1 TTTGSAD
8 VSVMK
13 EDVLK
18 SCVLMVVS
26 VPQPTTHPARR
37 NEQRCRDQQLA
48 RCQDDHR
55 NEALGLLL
63 VLGELRE
70 ALGLGAEE
78 ALALLPGRLARSNVD
93 RRGPDLDR
101 EIGVRL
107 EVVVPVG
114 AGGGSAVRGDH

>member
-1 TTTGSAD
+1 
-8 VSVMK
+8 MK

-26 VPQPTTHPARR
+26 VPQPLTHPARR

-55 NEALGLLL
+55 DEALGLLL
-63 VLGELRE
+63 VFEELRE

-78 ALALLPGRLARSNVD
+78 ALALLPGRLACSTFD
-93 RRGPDLDR
+93 RPGPDLTRDLR
-101 EIGVRL
+101 RRLKVGV
-107 EVVVPVG
+107 P
-114 AGGGSAVRGDH
+114 